1 MIELFQQAVAWL
13 MNRVRVNQIQ
23 QHMQNGVRMFLK
35 RRRTGGNIIVWFGNR
50 FLALAGSGI
59 CMFVRADEWM
69 DWEVHCARLLYP
81 DRPDVKTGPGHA
93 VSIPEVCGISLRQL
107 LHGNQMHTSAF
118 VAAARELRRVH
129 QIQCCIYKA
138 AWSHGDLHLDNI
150 LYDPATDRAILIDF
164 DTRHELTINAT
175 QRHCDDLKVVLLELI
190 AMPAEE
196 WRQYAT
202 AFIAEYGDSS
212 VLNELCRQLYI
223 PRGFARILWYT
234 RTNCASIR
242 RLAPRLQTL
251 PEIIHQVAATTGD
264 SAGIELYRDELQGE
278 PKWLPDC

>member
-1 MIELFQQAVAWL
+1 MIELSQQAVAWM

-23 QHMQNGVRMFLK
+23 QHIEDGVPMFLK
-35 RRRTGGNIIVWFGNR
+35 RRRTGGNIMIWFGNR

-81 DRPDVKTGPGHA
+81 DRPDAKIGPGH
-93 VSIPEVCGISLRQL
+93 VVRIPEVCGISLRHL
-107 LHGNQMHTSAF
+107 LHGNQMHVSAF
-118 VAAARELRRVH
+118 LAAARELRRVH
-129 QIQCCIYKA
+129 RLQCRIYKA
-138 AWSHGDLHLDNI
+138 EWSHGDLHLDNI
-150 LYDPATDRAILIDF
+150 LYDSAADRAVLIDF

-175 QRHCDDLKVVLLELI
+175 QRHSDDLKVILLELI

-196 WRQYAT
+196 WRQPAT
-202 AFIAEYGDSS
+202 AFLKEYAESS
-212 VLNELCRQLYI
+212 VLYQLSRQLFV

-242 RLAPRLQTL
+242 RLEPRLQTL
-251 PEIIHQVAATTGD
+251 REIIHQVAATT
-264 SAGIELYRDELQGE
+264 SHATGIQFCRDELQGE
-278 PKWLPDC
+278 PT